1 MHASSFHRSLVAN
14 CLSVFVCLHVGRHEP
29 RVDIKVWITNVTHTK
44 KKNNTHCNWFALLC
58 VSSISRTVHN
68 GEMLTTYSTNKI
80 SFQHKPYLAHL
91 VYGDMALFDFHSAK
105 HSLYLAG
112 FAAPL
117 RPDTPNGTTT
127 QKKPHKCSE
136 WVFGCTALSIAIAKG
151 CSHSWPSSHS
161 FYSYPTMAIVLL
173 IKLRIVCYSAG
184 HLIIYNSFIFARCP
198 LPILRL
204 CSLFNSIASIT
215 APTADETME
224 KKFKNN
230 NRNRK
235 ISKSFVHKIDSR
247 HPLI

>member
-1 MHASSFHRSLVAN
+1 MTNFNIRHTLTPMRSRRTYTFWSSWITRIAGPTADKRFYSTHTNARKLFSSLSRRELSVCL
-14 CLSVFVCLHVGRHEP
+14 CLSPCRPTWAKSRYKSVNYQRNTHE
-29 RVDIKVWITNVTHTK
+29 

-127 QKKPHKCSE
+127 HKKTTQM
-136 WVFGCTALSIAIAKG
+136 FGMGFRVHGTIHCNRKRLFA
-151 CSHSWPSSHS
+151 
-161 FYSYPTMAIVLL
+161 FMAIFPFILQLPNYGNSSIDKAANCLL
-173 IKLRIVCYSAG
+173 FCGPFNYLQ
-184 HLIIYNSFIFARCP
+184 FIHF
-198 LPILRL
+198 
-204 CSLFNSIASIT
+204 CSLPPSHIAFMLT
-215 APTADETME
+215 
-224 KKFKNN
+224 F
-230 NRNRK
+230 
-235 ISKSFVHKIDSR
+235 
-247 HPLI
+247 